1 MAYIN
6 TMFADPM
13 PEVLDFEPVLKPVIY
28 NGQPVPDK
36 MFVVRQDN
44 DQPLAVVGSKHRP
57 TNYRKLWEPLRE
69 GLAASD
75 LDLTDATV
83 QWHVV
88 NNGAAM
94 FADVTLK
101 AYDFERII
109 GEPTSMKMR
118 VLNSVNGSWK
128 YDVSAMLMR
137 LACLNG
143 MSRVDQGTSAAFK
156 HTVNTNPQRIGDVA
170 SQWPVLLES
179 DGHFFNHMKRVKI
192 TTREVKDLFST
203 FCTSTTKVGTRVN
216 KAWLG
221 RMVQLWDNYSASIG
235 QNGYAM
241 YNALTHYG
249 THSDYST
256 SHSWHGGSAH
266 TRADVNAKLV
276 RQEQTV
282 TKFLRS
288 PAFKKVVRYDDF
300 NTAPTLAVA

>member
-13 PEVLDFEPVLKPVIY
+13 PEVLGFEPVLKPVIY

-36 MFVVRQDN
+36 MFVVREDN

-128 YDVSAMLMR
+128 YDVSAFLLR

-143 MSRVDQGTSAAFK
+143 MSRVDQGTSASFK
-156 HTVNTNPQRIGDVA
+156 HTVNTDPEKIGDVA
-170 SQWPVLLES
+170 SQWPILLES
-179 DGHFFNHMKRVKI
+179 DGHFFNHMKKVQI
-192 TTREVKDLFST
+192 TSEEATALFAK
-203 FCTSTTKVGTRVN
+203 FCTTTTKVESRVN

-221 RMVQLWDNYSASIG
+221 RMVTLWDNYSRSIG
-235 QNGYAM
+235 KNGYAL

-249 THSDYST
+249 THSDKST
-256 SHSWHGGSAH
+256 SRG
-266 TRADVNAKLV
+266 DVNAKLV
-276 RQEQTV
+276 RQEQSV

-288 PAFKKVVRYDDF
+288 PAFKKAVRYDDF
-300 NTAPTLAVA
+300 HAVGMATPVRAVA

>member
-83 QWHVV
+83 RWHVV

-128 YDVSAMLMR
+128 YDVSAFLLR

-143 MSRVDQGTSAAFK
+143 MSRVDQGTSASFK
-156 HTVNTNPQRIGDVA
+156 HTVNTDPEKIGDVA
-170 SQWPVLLES
+170 SQWPILLES
-179 DGHFFNHMKRVKI
+179 DGHFFNHMKKVQI
-192 TTREVKDLFST
+192 TSEEATALFAK
-203 FCTSTTKVGTRVN
+203 FCTTTTKVESRVN

-221 RMVQLWDNYSASIG
+221 RMVTLWDNYSRSIG
-235 QNGYAM
+235 QNGYAL

-249 THSDYST
+249 THSDKST
-256 SHSWHGGSAH
+256 SRG
-266 TRADVNAKLV
+266 DVNAKLV
-276 RQEQTV
+276 RQEQSV

-288 PAFKKVVRYDDF
+288 PAFKKAVRYDDF
-300 NTAPTLAVA
+300 DAAPTLAVA

>member
-1 MAYIN
+1 MSYI
-6 TMFADPM
+6 TTALADPM

-36 MFVVRQDN
+36 MFVVREDN

-57 TNYRKLWEPLRE
+57 TNYRKMWEPLRE
-69 GLAASD
+69 GLIASD

-88 NNGAAM
+88 GNGAAM
-94 FADVTLK
+94 FADITLK
-101 AYDFERII
+101 AYDFEHII

-170 SQWPVLLES
+170 SQWPILLES
-179 DGHFFNHMKRVKI
+179 DGHFFNHMKKVEI
-192 TTREVKDLFST
+192 TSEEAKALFSR
-203 FCTSTTKVGTRVN
+203 FCTTTTKVESRVN

-221 RMVQLWDNYSASIG
+221 RMVTLWDNYSSTIG
-235 QNGYAM
+235 QNGYAL

-249 THSDYST
+249 THSDKVT
-256 SHSWHGGSAH
+256 SRG
-266 TRADVNAKLV
+266 DVNAKLV
-276 RQEQTV
+276 RQEQSV

-300 NTAPTLAVA
+300 ALAA

>member
-36 MFVVRQDN
+36 MFVVREDN

-128 YDVSAMLMR
+128 YDVSAFLLR

-143 MSRVDQGTSAAFK
+143 MSRVDQGTSASFK
-156 HTVNTNPQRIGDVA
+156 HTVNTDPEKIGDVA
-170 SQWPVLLES
+170 SQWPILLES
-179 DGHFFNHMKRVKI
+179 DGHFFNHMKKVQI
-192 TTREVKDLFST
+192 TSEEATALFAK
-203 FCTSTTKVGTRVN
+203 FCTTTTKVESRVN

-221 RMVQLWDNYSASIG
+221 RMVTLWDNYSRSIG
-235 QNGYAM
+235 QNGYAL

-249 THSDYST
+249 THSDKAT
-256 SHSWHGGSAH
+256 SRG
-266 TRADVNAKLV
+266 DVNAKLV
-276 RQEQTV
+276 RQEQSV

-288 PAFKKVVRYDDF
+288 PAFKKAVRYDDF
-300 NTAPTLAVA
+300 HAGEWRPALAVA

>member
-36 MFVVRQDN
+36 MFVVREDN

-128 YDVSAMLMR
+128 YDVSAFLLR

-143 MSRVDQGTSAAFK
+143 MSRVDQGTSASFK
-156 HTVNTNPQRIGDVA
+156 HTVNTDPEKIGDVA
-170 SQWPVLLES
+170 SQWPILLES
-179 DGHFFNHMKRVKI
+179 DGHFFNHMKKVKL
-192 TTREVKDLFST
+192 TSEEAKALFT
-203 FCTSTTKVGTRVN
+203 KFCTTTTKVESRVN

-221 RMVQLWDNYSASIG
+221 RMVTLWDNYSRSIG
-235 QNGYAM
+235 QNGYAL

-249 THSDYST
+249 THSDKST
-256 SHSWHGGSAH
+256 SRG
-266 TRADVNAKLV
+266 DVNAKLV
-276 RQEQTV
+276 RQEQSV

-288 PAFKKVVRYDDF
+288 PAFKKAVRYDDF
-300 NTAPTLAVA
+300 DAAPTLAVA

>member
-1 MAYIN
+1 MSYIN

-36 MFVVRQDN
+36 MFVVREDT

-128 YDVSAMLMR
+128 YDVSAFLLR

-143 MSRVDQGTSAAFK
+143 MSRVDQGTSASFK
-156 HTVNTNPQRIGDVA
+156 HTVNTDPEKIGDVA
-170 SQWPVLLES
+170 SQWPILLES
-179 DGHFFNHMKRVKI
+179 DGHFFNHMKKVYL
-192 TTREVKDLFST
+192 TNEEATALFAK
-203 FCTSTTKVGTRVN
+203 FCTTTTKVESRVN

-221 RMVQLWDNYSASIG
+221 RMVTLWDNYSRSIG
-235 QNGYAM
+235 KNGYAL

-249 THSDYST
+249 THSDKST
-256 SHSWHGGSAH
+256 SRG
-266 TRADVNAKLV
+266 DVNAKLV
-276 RQEQTV
+276 RQEQSV

-288 PAFKKVVRYDDF
+288 PAFKKAVRYDDF
-300 NTAPTLAVA
+300 HAVGMATPVRAVA

>member
-36 MFVVRQDN
+36 MFVVREDN

-128 YDVSAMLMR
+128 YDVSAFLLR

-143 MSRVDQGTSAAFK
+143 MSRVDQGTSASFK
-156 HTVNTNPQRIGDVA
+156 HTVNTDPEKIGDVA
-170 SQWPVLLES
+170 SQWPILLES
-179 DGHFFNHMKRVKI
+179 DGHFFNHMKKVQI
-192 TTREVKDLFST
+192 TNEEATALFAK
-203 FCTSTTKVGTRVN
+203 FCTTTTKVESRVN

-221 RMVQLWDNYSASIG
+221 RMVTLWDNYSRSIG
-235 QNGYAM
+235 QNGYAL

-249 THSDYST
+249 THSDKST
-256 SHSWHGGSAH
+256 SRG
-266 TRADVNAKLV
+266 DVNAKLV
-276 RQEQTV
+276 RQEQSV

-288 PAFKKVVRYDDF
+288 PAFKKAVRYDDF
-300 NTAPTLAVA
+300 ALAA

>member
-36 MFVVRQDN
+36 MFVVREDN

-128 YDVSAMLMR
+128 YDVSAFLLR

-143 MSRVDQGTSAAFK
+143 MSRVDQGTSASFK
-156 HTVNTNPQRIGDVA
+156 HTVNTDPEKIGDVA
-170 SQWPVLLES
+170 SQWPILLES
-179 DGHFFNHMKRVKI
+179 DGHFFNHMKKVYL
-192 TTREVKDLFST
+192 TNEEATALFAK
-203 FCTSTTKVGTRVN
+203 FCTTTTKVESRVN

-221 RMVQLWDNYSASIG
+221 RMVTLWDNYSRSIG
-235 QNGYAM
+235 KNGYAL

-249 THSDYST
+249 THSDKAT
-256 SHSWHGGSAH
+256 SRG
-266 TRADVNAKLV
+266 DVNAKLV
-276 RQEQTV
+276 RQEQSV

-288 PAFKKVVRYDDF
+288 PAFKKAVRYDDF
-300 NTAPTLAVA
+300 HAGGVVAPALAVA

>member
-36 MFVVRQDN
+36 MFVVREDN

-128 YDVSAMLMR
+128 YDVSAFLLR

-143 MSRVDQGTSAAFK
+143 MSRVDQGTSASFK
-156 HTVNTNPQRIGDVA
+156 HTVNTDPEKIGDVA
-170 SQWPVLLES
+170 SQWPILLES
-179 DGHFFNHMKRVKI
+179 DGHFFNHMKNVP
-192 TTREVKDLFST
+192 
-203 FCTSTTKVGTRVN
+203 
-216 KAWLG
+216 
-221 RMVQLWDNYSASIG
+221 
-235 QNGYAM
+235 
-241 YNALTHYG
+241 H
-249 THSDYST
+249 
-256 SHSWHGGSAH
+256 
-266 TRADVNAKLV
+266 
-276 RQEQTV
+276 
-282 TKFLRS
+282 
-288 PAFKKVVRYDDF
+288 
-300 NTAPTLAVA
+300 

>member
-1 MAYIN
+1 MSYI
-6 TMFADPM
+6 TTALADPM

-36 MFVVRQDN
+36 MFVVREDN

-57 TNYRKLWEPLRE
+57 TNYRKMWEPLRE
-69 GLAASD
+69 GLIASD

-88 NNGAAM
+88 GNGAAM

-101 AYDFERII
+101 AYNFEHII
-109 GEPTSMKMR
+109 GEPTAMKMR
-118 VLNSVNGSWK
+118 ALNSVNGMWK
-128 YDVSAMLMR
+128 YDVAAFLLR

-143 MSRVDQGTSAAFK
+143 QSRIDQGTSASFK
-156 HTVNTNPQRIGDVA
+156 HTVNTNPEKIGEVA
-170 SQWPVLLES
+170 SQWPILLES
-179 DGHFFNHMKRVKI
+179 DGHFFNHMKKVEI
-192 TTREVKDLFST
+192 TSEEAKALFSR
-203 FCTSTTKVGTRVN
+203 FCTTTTKVESRVN

-221 RMVQLWDNYSASIG
+221 RMVTLWDNYSSTIG
-235 QNGYAM
+235 QNGYAL

-249 THSDYST
+249 THSDKVT
-256 SHSWHGGSAH
+256 SRG
-266 TRADVNAKLV
+266 DVNAKLV
-276 RQEQTV
+276 RQEQSV

-300 NTAPTLAVA
+300 HAAPTLAVA

>member
-1 MAYIN
+1 MSYIN
-6 TMFADPM
+6 TMLTDQM

-69 GLAASD
+69 GLIASD

-83 QWHVV
+83 KWHVV
-88 NNGAAM
+88 GNGAAM
-94 FADVTLK
+94 FADITLK
-101 AYDFERII
+101 AYDFEHII

-143 MSRVDQGTSAAFK
+143 MSRVDQGTSASFK
-156 HTVNTNPQRIGDVA
+156 HTVNTDPERIGDVA
-170 SQWPVLLES
+170 SQWPILLES
-179 DGHFFNHMKRVKI
+179 DGHFFNHMKKVEI
-192 TTREVKDLFST
+192 TSEEAKALFSR
-203 FCTSTTKVGTRVN
+203 FCTTTTKVESRVN

-221 RMVQLWDNYSASIG
+221 RMVTLWDNYSSTIG
-235 QNGYAM
+235 QNGYAL

-249 THSDYST
+249 THSDKAT
-256 SHSWHGGSAH
+256 SRG
-266 TRADVNAKLV
+266 DVNAKLV
-276 RQEQTV
+276 RQEQSV

-300 NTAPTLAVA
+300 ALAA

>member
-1 MAYIN
+1 MSYI
-6 TMFADPM
+6 TTALADPM

-36 MFVVRQDN
+36 MFVVREDN

-57 TNYRKLWEPLRE
+57 TNYRKMWEPLRE
-69 GLAASD
+69 GLIASD

-88 NNGAAM
+88 GNGAAM

-101 AYDFERII
+101 AYNFEHII
-109 GEPTSMKMR
+109 GEPTAMKMR
-118 VLNSVNGSWK
+118 ALNSVNGMWK
-128 YDVSAMLMR
+128 YDVAAFLLR

-143 MSRVDQGTSAAFK
+143 MSRIDQGTSASFK
-156 HTVNTNPQRIGDVA
+156 HTVNTNPEKIGEVA
-170 SQWPVLLES
+170 SQWPILLES
-179 DGHFFNHMKRVKI
+179 DGHFFNHMKKVEI
-192 TTREVKDLFST
+192 TSEEAKALFSR
-203 FCTSTTKVGTRVN
+203 FCTTTTKVESRVN

-221 RMVQLWDNYSASIG
+221 RMVTLWDNYSSTIG
-235 QNGYAM
+235 QNGYAL

-249 THSDYST
+249 THSDKAT
-256 SHSWHGGSAH
+256 SRG
-266 TRADVNAKLV
+266 DVNAKLV
-276 RQEQTV
+276 RQEQSV

>member
-36 MFVVRQDN
+36 MFVVREDN

-69 GLAASD
+69 GLIASD

-128 YDVSAMLMR
+128 Y
-137 LACLNG
+137 
-143 MSRVDQGTSAAFK
+143 
-156 HTVNTNPQRIGDVA
+156 
-170 SQWPVLLES
+170 
-179 DGHFFNHMKRVKI
+179 
-192 TTREVKDLFST
+192 
-203 FCTSTTKVGTRVN
+203 
-216 KAWLG
+216 
-221 RMVQLWDNYSASIG
+221 
-235 QNGYAM
+235 
-241 YNALTHYG
+241 
-249 THSDYST
+249 
-256 SHSWHGGSAH
+256 
-266 TRADVNAKLV
+266 
-276 RQEQTV
+276 
-282 TKFLRS
+282 
-288 PAFKKVVRYDDF
+288 
-300 NTAPTLAVA
+300 AV

>member
-1 MAYIN
+1 MSYIN

-36 MFVVRQDN
+36 MFVVREDN

-128 YDVSAMLMR
+128 YDVSAFLLR

-143 MSRVDQGTSAAFK
+143 MSRVDQGTSASFK
-156 HTVNTNPQRIGDVA
+156 HTVNTDPEKIGDVA
-170 SQWPVLLES
+170 SQWPILLES
-179 DGHFFNHMKRVKI
+179 DGHFFNHMKKVQI
-192 TTREVKDLFST
+192 TSEEATALFAK
-203 FCTSTTKVGTRVN
+203 FCTTTTKVESRVN

-221 RMVQLWDNYSASIG
+221 RMVTLWDNYSSTIG
-235 QNGYAM
+235 QNGYAL

-249 THSDYST
+249 THSDKAT
-256 SHSWHGGSAH
+256 SRG
-266 TRADVNAKLV
+266 DVNAKLV
-276 RQEQTV
+276 RQEQSV

-288 PAFKKVVRYDDF
+288 PAFKKAVRYDDF
-300 NTAPTLAVA
+300 DAVGMATPEVAAA

>member
-36 MFVVRQDN
+36 MFVVREDN

-69 GLAASD
+69 GLIASD

-83 QWHVV
+83 QWRVV

-128 YDVSAMLMR
+128 YDVSAFLLR

-143 MSRVDQGTSAAFK
+143 MSRVDQGTSASFK
-156 HTVNTNPQRIGDVA
+156 HTVNTDPEKIGDVA
-170 SQWPVLLES
+170 SQWPILLES
-179 DGHFFNHMKRVKI
+179 DGHFFNHMKKVQI
-192 TTREVKDLFST
+192 TSEEATALFAK
-203 FCTSTTKVGTRVN
+203 FCTTTTKVESRVN

-221 RMVQLWDNYSASIG
+221 RMVTLWDNYSRSIG
-235 QNGYAM
+235 QNGYAL

-249 THSDYST
+249 THSDKST
-256 SHSWHGGSAH
+256 SRG
-266 TRADVNAKLV
+266 DVNAKLV
-276 RQEQTV
+276 RQEQIV

-288 PAFKKVVRYDDF
+288 PAFKKAVRYDDF
-300 NTAPTLAVA
+300 DAVGMATPVRAVA

>member
-36 MFVVRQDN
+36 MFVVREDN

-128 YDVSAMLMR
+128 YDVSAFLLR

-143 MSRVDQGTSAAFK
+143 MSRVDQGTSASFK
-156 HTVNTNPQRIGDVA
+156 HTVNTNPEKIGEVA
-170 SQWPVLLES
+170 SQWPILLES
-179 DGHFFNHMKRVKI
+179 DGHFFNHMKKVQI
-192 TTREVKDLFST
+192 TSEEATALFAK
-203 FCTSTTKVGTRVN
+203 FCTTTTKVESRVN

-221 RMVQLWDNYSASIG
+221 RMVTLWDNYSRSIG
-235 QNGYAM
+235 QNGYAL

-249 THSDYST
+249 THSDKAT
-256 SHSWHGGSAH
+256 SRG
-266 TRADVNAKLV
+266 DVNAKLV
-276 RQEQTV
+276 RQEQSV

-288 PAFKKVVRYDDF
+288 PAFKKAVRYDDF
-300 NTAPTLAVA
+300 HAVGMATPVRAVA

>member
-36 MFVVRQDN
+36 MFVVREDN

-57 TNYRKLWEPLRE
+57 TNYRKMWEPLRE
-69 GLAASD
+69 GLIASD

-88 NNGAAM
+88 GNGAAM

-101 AYDFERII
+101 AYNFEHII
-109 GEPTSMKMR
+109 GEPTAMKMR
-118 VLNSVNGSWK
+118 ALNSVNGMWK
-128 YDVSAMLMR
+128 YDVAAFLLR

-143 MSRVDQGTSAAFK
+143 QSRIDQGTSASFK
-156 HTVNTNPQRIGDVA
+156 HTVNTNPEKIGEVA
-170 SQWPVLLES
+170 SQWPILLES
-179 DGHFFNHMKRVKI
+179 DGHFFNHMKKVEI
-192 TTREVKDLFST
+192 TSEEAKALFSR
-203 FCTSTTKVGTRVN
+203 FCTTTTKVESRVN

-221 RMVQLWDNYSASIG
+221 RMVTLWDNYSSTIG
-235 QNGYAM
+235 QNGYAL

-249 THSDYST
+249 THSDKVT
-256 SHSWHGGSAH
+256 SRG
-266 TRADVNAKLV
+266 DVNAKLV
-276 RQEQTV
+276 RQEQSV

-288 PAFKKVVRYDDF
+288 PAFKKAVRYDDF
-300 NTAPTLAVA
+300 HAGGVVAPVLAVA

>member
-36 MFVVRQDN
+36 MFVVREDN

-69 GLAASD
+69 GLIASD

-128 YDVSAMLMR
+128 YDVSAFLLR

-143 MSRVDQGTSAAFK
+143 MSRVDQGTSASFK
-156 HTVNTNPQRIGDVA
+156 HTVNTDPEKIGDVA
-170 SQWPVLLES
+170 SQWPILLES
-179 DGHFFNHMKRVKI
+179 DGHFFNHMKKVQI
-192 TTREVKDLFST
+192 TNEEATALFAK
-203 FCTSTTKVGTRVN
+203 FCTTTTKVESRVN

-221 RMVQLWDNYSASIG
+221 RMVTLWDNYSRSIG
-235 QNGYAM
+235 QNGYAL

-249 THSDYST
+249 THSDKST
-256 SHSWHGGSAH
+256 SRG
-266 TRADVNAKLV
+266 DVNAKLV
-276 RQEQTV
+276 RQEQSV

-288 PAFKKVVRYDDF
+288 PAFKKAVRYDDF
-300 NTAPTLAVA
+300 ALAA

>member
-1 MAYIN
+1 MSYI
-6 TMFADPM
+6 TTALADPM

-36 MFVVRQDN
+36 MFVVREDN

-57 TNYRKLWEPLRE
+57 TNYRKMWEPLRE
-69 GLAASD
+69 GLIASD

-88 NNGAAM
+88 GNGAAM

-101 AYDFERII
+101 AYNFEHII
-109 GEPTSMKMR
+109 GEPTAMKMR
-118 VLNSVNGSWK
+118 ALNSVNGMWK
-128 YDVSAMLMR
+128 YDVAAFLLR

-143 MSRVDQGTSAAFK
+143 QSRIDQGTSASFK
-156 HTVNTNPQRIGDVA
+156 HTVNTNPEKIGEVA
-170 SQWPVLLES
+170 SQWPILLES
-179 DGHFFNHMKRVKI
+179 DGHFFNHMKKVEI
-192 TTREVKDLFST
+192 TSEEAKALFSR
-203 FCTSTTKVGTRVN
+203 FCTTTTKVESRVN

-221 RMVQLWDNYSASIG
+221 RMVTLWDNYSSTIG
-235 QNGYAM
+235 QNGYAL

-249 THSDYST
+249 THSDKVT
-256 SHSWHGGSAH
+256 SRG
-266 TRADVNAKLV
+266 DVNAKLV
-276 RQEQTV
+276 RQEQSV

-300 NTAPTLAVA
+300 ALAA

>member
-1 MAYIN
+1 MSYIN

-36 MFVVRQDN
+36 MFVVREDN

-128 YDVSAMLMR
+128 YDVSAFLLR

-143 MSRVDQGTSAAFK
+143 MSRVDQGTSASFK
-156 HTVNTNPQRIGDVA
+156 HTVNTDPEKIGDVA
-170 SQWPVLLES
+170 SQWPILLES
-179 DGHFFNHMKRVKI
+179 DGHFFNHMKKVQI
-192 TTREVKDLFST
+192 TSEEATALFAK
-203 FCTSTTKVGTRVN
+203 FCTTTTKVESRVN

-221 RMVQLWDNYSASIG
+221 RMVTLWDNYSRSIG
-235 QNGYAM
+235 QNGYAL

-249 THSDYST
+249 THSDKST
-256 SHSWHGGSAH
+256 SRG
-266 TRADVNAKLV
+266 DVNAKLV
-276 RQEQTV
+276 RQEQSV

-288 PAFKKVVRYDDF
+288 PAFKKAVRYDDF
-300 NTAPTLAVA
+300 HAAPTLAVA